1 MKQGIIA
8 FLVVLAGCAGVFAV
22 LGLDAPPPEP
32 LDAPSISLKL
42 SPEPASKITL
52 LPGNTVADDA
62 KADRVTA
69 ENTSSLVAS
78 ADPIAE
84 DPIDIVKAQP
94 EIEPSETF
102 LAGISALSGR
112 KSLEAIAYRDRL
124 GPGSAEWKAL
134 TWATAVSGQLA
145 VPASMI
151 AETRAQLADWP
162 GQSIL
167 RANLEEAL
175 YRENPSPN
183 LVITTLGSEKPVS
196 VDGAIILARA
206 ALATGDKERA
216 TSVIRAFWT
225 GERMDKATEDKIS
238 AEFGALLS
246 KDDHRRR
253 MEFLLY
259 KERYDDAERFVE
271 LAEAQ
276 SLYKAFVAVGKKATG
291 ADKLI
296 KAVDASWQKDAAFIY
311 LQAKRQRQLKNY
323 REAARLLE
331 SGPRDPAKMVDPG
344 AWWVEARIV
353 SRGLMD
359 DGDEK
364 SAYRLAASHLATDP
378 TDIVEAEFHAGWYAL
393 RGLKDTKNAERHF
406 RAVLSASPRA
416 HDQARA
422 LYWLG
427 RTAAVRKDKK
437 ADDYFRQAA
446 RFPATFYGQLA
457 AARLGDMIAPG
468 AVYAVTDAD
477 RLAFAARPEIIA
489 ISLMEK
495 AGEESRARRLY
506 LALAASLERPVEVQ
520 LLAERALKDHGAT
533 LVLAIGKAALRQ
545 GHDPGLAAF
554 PLGAIPE
561 TADISGA
568 GKALAYA
575 IARQESAFNPQAVS
589 PANAKGLLQLL
600 PSTAKRVAS
609 KYKMAYAEEKLTED
623 PAFNATLGSH
633 YLGEQID
640 TFNGSLIMTFAAYNA
655 GPSRVDQWIKR
666 YGDPRGKG
674 VEAAV
679 DWVERIPF
687 SETRDYVQ
695 RVMENYQVYKILL
708 DQKADIVADITA
720 GK

>member
-1 MKQGIIA
+1 
-8 FLVVLAGCAGVFAV
+8 L
-22 LGLDAPPPEP
+22 
-32 LDAPSISLKL
+32 L
-42 SPEPASKITL
+42 S
-52 LPGNTVADDA
+52 
-62 KADRVTA
+62 KADRVSPDD
-69 ENTSSLVAS
+69 TSSLVAS
-78 ADPIAE
+78 ADPVM
-84 DPIDIVKAQP
+84 DNSVDSLKALP

-102 LAGISALSGR
+102 LAGLSALSGR
-112 KSLEAIAYRDRL
+112 KGLEAIAYRDRMQ
-124 GPGSAEWKAL
+124 PGSVEWKTL
-134 TWATAVSGQLA
+134 TWAIAVSGQLA
-145 VPASMI
+145 VPASVI
-151 AETRAQLADWP
+151 SDTQKQLADWP

-167 RANLEEAL
+167 KENLEEAL
-175 YRENPSPN
+175 YRENPSPD
-183 LVITTLGSEKPVS
+183 LVITALGQAMPVS

-206 ALATGDKERA
+206 ALATGDKGRA
-216 TSVIRAFWT
+216 TNVIRAFWT
-225 GERMDKATEDKIS
+225 GERMDEATEDKIRD
-238 AEFGALLS
+238 EFGALLT
-246 KDDHRRR
+246 KDDHVRR
-253 MEFLLY
+253 MAFLLY
-259 KERYDDAERFVE
+259 KERYDDAERFIE
-271 LAEAQ
+271 RAEAQ
-276 SLYKAFVAVGKKATG
+276 SLYKAFAAVGKKTKG
-291 ADKLI
+291 VDKLI
-296 KAVDASWQKDAAFIY
+296 KAVDVAWQKDPAFLY

-323 REAARLLE
+323 AAAAKLLEAA
-331 SGPRDPAKMVDPG
+331 PRSADQMVDPG

-359 DGDEK
+359 EGNPRR
-364 SAYRLAASHLATDP
+364 AYKLAAAHLATEP
-378 TDIVEAEFHAGWYAL
+378 ADIVEAEFHAGWYAL
-393 RGLKDTKNAERHF
+393 RGLDDPKSAERHF
-406 RAVLSASPRA
+406 RTLLAASPKA

-427 RTAAVRKDKK
+427 RTAAVRKDPK
-437 ADDYFRQAA
+437 ADTYFRQAA
-446 RFPATFYGQLA
+446 HFPATFYGQLS

-468 AVYAVTDAD
+468 AVYTVTVAD

-489 ISLMEK
+489 ISLIEK

-506 LALAASLERPVEVQ
+506 LSLAASLEKPVDVQ
-520 LLAERALKDHGAT
+520 LLAEKALKDHGAT
-533 LVLAIGKAALRQ
+533 LALAIGKTARRQ

-600 PSTAKRVAS
+600 PSTARRVAS

-655 GPSRVDQWIKR
+655 GPNRVDQWIKR

-687 SETRDYVQ
+687 TETRDYVQ

-720 GK
+720 GR